1 MCSERGCWR
10 CGLGAAFERMDR
22 RGAELEAIDEF
33 IAGRGVTSCRSV
45 YVGAVR
51 GALPLREE
59 RERVA
64 ALKVEQGGESWLD
77 RNRSRRRWLA
87 RIRGGK
93 G

>member
-1 MCSERGCWR
+1 
-10 CGLGAAFERMDR
+10 MDR
-22 RGAELEAIDEF
+22 RTAELEAIEQF
-33 IAGRGVTSCRSV
+33 IAGRGATSCRAAF
-45 YVGAVR
+45 VGSVR

-87 RIRGGK
+87 RVRGLK